1 MSVRILTAR
10 PHRLFPA
17 VVKELGM
24 LEKQGQKIILL
35 VPEQFTL
42 AAEQELMRR
51 LHLDS
56 LFLIDVLSP
65 SRLYERVLSVAG
77 RDGREPLDDSGRRM
91 AIGQALEKLED
102 KLPYYGSIMNRRGFV
117 EKLSALLTDMKRG
130 GLTPDALEQYAKAL
144 DDAMQKAKISDLAQI
159 YAQYQSVLGG
169 RFSDSEDQLTFVAGK
184 LEQSGCLSGQHLY
197 VYGFDTLPEQL
208 MQMLHSA
215 ALLCESLTIAL
226 ICDGESA
233 MDGEIYAPI
242 RQGIGRFTAMLAK
255 DGIAVRQ
262 IPLPREPLA
271 HAPAINHLDQHLF
284 SRKLSAL
291 SESPEGIYL
300 SESLSPFEEAT
311 QMSRQVLWLVSQ
323 GVKLENITVLYPDSD
338 GYEFAVTS
346 ALTDSGIPF
355 YTDHQMPASSHG
367 LVQFLL
373 SALRAMA
380 DGWRNRDMLP
390 LIKSGYAPFT
400 FEEACDL
407 ENYVHICGIDRT
419 RWTQPFIRVSR
430 NDPQQHQRCEELR
443 QRLMEPLFKARK
455 ALVDARDAASSLS
468 AAFTL
473 LLDINAYEMLQKEEE
488 RLLKHG
494 FTTRAN
500 QNSQIW
506 QAILSLMD
514 QLARLGGSARIPLK
528 YIATRLECGF
538 SAISL
543 ASLPPAEGML
553 HAGTLGHLLAEEADA
568 VFLLGLSD
576 GLLAK
581 ETDSLLTPEERLKT
595 QEDTGCFLGLTDE
608 NRVLLAKLDLKRA
621 ATLPKK
627 YLFLSCSRTAPDG
640 TVLRPLALLE
650 TLKEQI
656 LPGLQESPVQ
666 GNSLPLSPM
675 QALSRLSLLLRAH
688 SDGVVPL
695 SSDWQER
702 LKQLLR
708 SPATAPEAMRL
719 LRALRFDGSSQP
731 LSSQQ
736 ARALYGDDVL
746 SVSRLES
753 FAECAFKHFVDYGL
767 RPHVLREWK
776 IDPIETGTFYHA
788 GLNNFARLARRE
800 KDFPALAP
808 ERIDQMA
815 EQAIES
821 LLEELMS
828 GPMGD
833 GERSRARFELAR
845 NAIHRAAHTITA
857 HLAAGR
863 FTLYRTEASFG
874 YEGGMPPIVL
884 VLSDGREVALRG
896 RIDRIDRYDSSDS
909 VYLRVIDY
917 KSAQQSLDASRTWWG
932 LQLQLLLYL
941 DVCTSAIPGAKPAGA
956 FYFYVADPLVESDSD
971 LKSIVEDKLREKFQ
985 LRGIALSDVE
995 ILEAMDHGDIPCVLP
1010 PMHLKSGELRKTAKA
1025 LDEYQLQALLRHAR
1039 ATASDLAERL
1049 FDGETTISPVRETSR
1064 TACDFCDFRSIC
1076 RFDCEA
1082 PDADVR
1088 EIPSMSMEE
1097 LRAALCENQG
1107 QEECK

>member
-1 MSVRILTAR
+1 
-10 PHRLFPA
+10 
-17 VVKELGM
+17 
-24 LEKQGQKIILL
+24 
-35 VPEQFTL
+35 
-42 AAEQELMRR
+42 
-51 LHLDS
+51 
-56 LFLIDVLSP
+56 
-65 SRLYERVLSVAG
+65 
-77 RDGREPLDDSGRRM
+77 
-91 AIGQALEKLED
+91 
-102 KLPYYGSIMNRRGFV
+102 
-117 EKLSALLTDMKRG
+117 
-130 GLTPDALEQYAKAL
+130 
-144 DDAMQKAKISDLAQI
+144 
-159 YAQYQSVLGG
+159 
-169 RFSDSEDQLTFVAGK
+169 
-184 LEQSGCLSGQHLY
+184 
-197 VYGFDTLPEQL
+197 
-208 MQMLHSA
+208 
-215 ALLCESLTIAL
+215 
-226 ICDGESA
+226 
-233 MDGEIYAPI
+233 
-242 RQGIGRFTAMLAK
+242 
-255 DGIAVRQ
+255 
-262 IPLPREPLA
+262 
-271 HAPAINHLDQHLF
+271 
-284 SRKLSAL
+284 
-291 SESPEGIYL
+291 
-300 SESLSPFEEAT
+300 
-311 QMSRQVLWLVSQ
+311 
-323 GVKLENITVLYPDSD
+323 
-338 GYEFAVTS
+338 
-346 ALTDSGIPF
+346 
-355 YTDHQMPASSHG
+355 
-367 LVQFLL
+367 
-373 SALRAMA
+373 
-380 DGWRNRDMLP
+380 
-390 LIKSGYAPFT
+390 
-400 FEEACDL
+400 
-407 ENYVHICGIDRT
+407 
-419 RWTQPFIRVSR
+419 
-430 NDPQQHQRCEELR
+430 
-443 QRLMEPLFKARK
+443 MEPLLKARK

-650 TLKEQI
+650 TVKEQI

-666 GNSLPLSPM
+666 GDSLPLSPM

-708 SPATAPEAMRL
+708 SPATAPETMRL

-731 LSSQQ
+731 LSPQQ

-808 ERIDQMA
+808 ERIDRMA
-815 EQAIES
+815 EQAIEP
-821 LLEELMS
+821 LLATES
-828 GPMGD
+828 
-833 GERSRARFELAR
+833 
-845 NAIHRAAHTITA
+845 
-857 HLAAGR
+857 AAGHGLSLHAAP
-863 FTLYRTEASFG
+863 FIVPLTPL
-874 YEGGMPPIVL
+874 PPIWPP
-884 VLSDGREVALRG
+884 D
-896 RIDRIDRYDSSDS
+896 
-909 VYLRVIDY
+909 
-917 KSAQQSLDASRTWWG
+917 
-932 LQLQLLLYL
+932 
-941 DVCTSAIPGAKPAGA
+941 
-956 FYFYVADPLVESDSD
+956 
-971 LKSIVEDKLREKFQ
+971 
-985 LRGIALSDVE
+985 
-995 ILEAMDHGDIPCVLP
+995 VLP
-1010 PMHLKSGELRKTAKA
+1010 STAARRLSATKA
-1025 LDEYQLQALLRHAR
+1025 ACLPLFWCFP
-1039 ATASDLAERL
+1039 TA
-1049 FDGETTISPVRETSR
+1049 VR
-1064 TACDFCDFRSIC
+1064 
-1076 RFDCEA
+1076 
-1082 PDADVR
+1082 
-1088 EIPSMSMEE
+1088 
-1097 LRAALCENQG
+1097 
-1107 QEECK
+1107 